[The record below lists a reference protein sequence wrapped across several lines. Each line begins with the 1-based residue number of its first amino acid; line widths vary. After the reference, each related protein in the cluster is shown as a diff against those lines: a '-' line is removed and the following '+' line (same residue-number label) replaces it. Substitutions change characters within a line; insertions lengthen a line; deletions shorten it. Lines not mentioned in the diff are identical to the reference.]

1 MGTAITTALLTFLFT
16 GLIANRLVQQW
27 QHRNWKSQQRL
38 SDTERKYQEFQE
50 LFDEVAALASRRQH
64 KMVRLLSS
72 IRSGDVD
79 LVKQRL
85 AEYDTALVDWNEKL
99 NAIFA
104 KLTMYLR
111 WQFTKRL
118 EGHIQPTFVRIGRE
132 LEALA
137 RARILRSEGNLPK
150 CRQLQRELD
159 RLQRDIFEFN
169 RDVLRFILTKRD
181 ELYEEI
187 PFSADTLDRFPTW
200 ELFKALFKPRVQ
212 R

>member
-38 SDTERKYQEFQE
+38 SDTDREYRGFQE
-50 LFDEVAALASRRQH
+50 LFDEVATLASRRQH
-64 KMVRLLSS
+64 KMVRLLSG

-85 AEYDTALVDWNEKL
+85 AEYDIALVDWNEKL
-99 NAIFA
+99 NSIFA

-118 EGHIQPTFVRIGRE
+118 EDDIQPTFVRIGRE
-132 LEALA
+132 LETLA
-137 RARILRSEGNLPK
+137 RARIAGSGADSTK
-150 CRQLQRELD
+150 CRQLDRELN
-159 RLQRDIFEFN
+159 RLQRHIFEFN
-169 RDVLRFILTKRD
+169 RDVLRFILTKKN
-181 ELYEEI
+181 ELYEEM
-187 PFSADTLDRFPTW
+187 PFRADTLDRFPTW
-200 ELFKALFKPRVQ
+200 ELFKALFQPRVQ